1 MRGSTGDVAPGCGQK
16 RENGPRRTG
25 HVGDIRPDLAQR
37 SHAAG
42 TGFPTA
48 SSPHGEPGTESCAG
62 LGAATSP
69 RPSAA
74 VTSRSVSRTPRKK
87 TRASYASIPWTL
99 IASKRVRTMSGLGLR
114 VLLCAHALWRG
125 KAPLL
130 LPTATVPCVLGVE
143 RVSFARGRDEV
154 TAAGLLAKT
163 RAHIPPGGAG
173 AGVTGM
179 QRAAEWDIPH
189 AHRGALVPL
198 DHGDERLAG
207 YWRLMSADLLQL
219 VGVERTVDGSLRQY
233 LTDDQLRVVIALVD
247 GARTKWGALA
257 DPEKHRV
264 TARDVVDRL
273 PGLKL
278 RTAQRAL
285 AALESRGL
293 ARKVSEASGRRPAV
307 YEPDGLLAA
316 GLPWARKK
324 KA

>member
-42 TGFPTA
+42 AGFPTA

-62 LGAATSP
+62 LGAAASP

-99 IASKRVRTMSGLGLR
+99 IASKRLRTMSGLGLR
-114 VLLCAHALWRG
+114 VLLCGHALWRG
-125 KAPLL
+125 KPPLL
-130 LPTATVPCVLGVE
+130 LPTATVPNALGIE
-143 RVSFARGRDEV
+143 RGRFARGRDEV
-154 TAAGLLAKT
+154 TAAELLVKT

-173 AGVTGM
+173 AGASGV

-189 AHRGALVPL
+189 AHRGATVPL
-198 DHGDERLAG
+198 DYGDERLAG
-207 YWRLMSADLLQL
+207 YWRIMSAELLQL
-219 VGVERTVDGSLRQY
+219 VGVVQNADGQLRQY
-233 LTDDQLRVVIALVD
+233 LTDDQLRVAIALAQ
-247 GARTKWGALA
+247 GPRTKGGALA
-257 DPEKHRV
+257 DPAKHRV
-264 TARDVVDRL
+264 TAHDVVDRL
-273 PGLKL
+273 PGLGL

-285 AALESRGL
+285 SALEARGL
-293 ARKVSEASGRRPAV
+293 ARKVSEAIGRRPAV
-307 YEPDGLLAA
+307 YEPCGLLAA
-316 GLPWARKK
+316 GLPWARGKR
-324 KA
+324 A